1 MFSKNPLLAAREL
14 TYVVTNNENVD
25 HCDDN
30 YDGVLDSI
38 CPKVSNVR
46 DALKVLQE
54 HMSYSV
60 NSGEIYRNS
69 RKLTLL
75 LGLHKHGIKSV

>member
-1 MFSKNPLLAAREL
+1 M
-14 TYVVTNNENVD
+14 VMNNENVD
-25 HCDDN
+25 RCDDN
-30 YDGVLDSI
+30 DDGVLDPI
-38 CPKVSNVR
+38 CPKVSIVR

-54 HMSYSV
+54 YMSYSV